1 MMIDLKDLK
10 TTSFEVETDT
20 FHEAINKV
28 STVSEYVVPLQ
39 SIVMLRTTYS
49 NLIVTRID
57 GSFYFDMTISVPEG
71 CTLYDYCLLSCKNAL
86 LAVLDLPEEGTED
99 FVKIVM
105 NTVPMTQGLVLLDA
119 EPTIVNHVVIS
130 DDITKD
136 PSFKLREGY
145 RLTPFSHMLDLVTRK
160 EIILNDTLKML

>member
-1 MMIDLKDLK
+1 MRMMIDLRDIQVNPMGVD
-10 TTSFEVETDT
+10 TET

-39 SIVMLRTTYS
+39 SVVMLRTTYS
-49 NLIVTRID
+49 NLVVTRVD
-57 GSFYFDMTISVPEG
+57 SSFFLDMTISVPEG

-86 LAVLDLPEEGTED
+86 LAVLDLPEEGTEE

-105 NTVPMTQGLVLLDA
+105 NTEPMTQGLVLLDA

-130 DDITKD
+130 DDLIKD

-145 RLTPFSHMLDLVTRK
+145 RLTPLSH
-160 EIILNDTLKML
+160 